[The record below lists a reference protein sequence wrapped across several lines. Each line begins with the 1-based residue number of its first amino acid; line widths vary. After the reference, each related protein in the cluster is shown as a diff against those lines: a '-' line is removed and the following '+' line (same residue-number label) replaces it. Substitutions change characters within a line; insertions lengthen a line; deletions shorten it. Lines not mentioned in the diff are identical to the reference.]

1 MKNYSKKLVLLFGAL
16 SALSTGVTLAQA
28 PATLLKDIN
37 PGSGTGLSFT
47 NASATLD
54 GKVYFVADKDGYQ
67 DLLWVTDG
75 TTDGTKQVASAS
87 IAAGVEELVSN
98 GSRIIFE
105 AYSGSAPG
113 LLTTNAAGS
122 SALPLRL
129 FDNHEIF
136 NLYAREQDGKVLFAV
151 EPFAGGGSQFWV
163 SNGTGAGTVKLG
175 DFEMKEEFMY
185 HSPYLDKTIVAEQST
200 NFDQAPPLMTDGT
213 PDGTQLLKDAMS
225 SVANFYS
232 IGGAVGAGDL
242 LFITGL
248 VDDGGFLYNKA
259 FAVDSIGAQEFSV
272 SGDVRRAFKSG
283 DFYYIVTEYA
293 VHRYDKTANETKLLH
308 DEYNYFSEPVLA
320 ASGKLYFV
328 AADDQVWETD
338 GTADGTQKRSSTGIG
353 NFNYD
358 PRIWVFG
365 DSLFHSS
372 DVSGK
377 QIRLVDLNT
386 AADIL
391 FADVYPASGLSV
403 TPRLWKFGTTF
414 VFPRYTNAQGYELW
428 ASPMPVSGVFDP
440 APVAEPLVISPNPCA
455 GWCRLSGLPAGAAAE
470 ISIFD
475 AGGRL
480 VSRVKRT
487 ENYGLDLSTLQRGL
501 YNVVATDK
509 NGKIYQG
516 TVAKQ

>member
-1 MKNYSKKLVLLFGAL
+1 MKNYSKKHCLLFGAL
-16 SALSTGVTLAQA
+16 FTLLTGAATAQA

-37 PGSGTGLSFT
+37 PGSGSGLSFT
-47 NASATLD
+47 NASASLD

-75 TTDGTKQVASAS
+75 TEAGTKQAASATM
-87 IAAGVEELVSN
+87 AASVEEMVSN

-113 LLTTNAAGS
+113 LLATNAAGN
-122 SALPLRL
+122 SATPLRL
-129 FDNHEIF
+129 FQNHEIF

-175 DFEMKEEFMY
+175 DFTMKEEFMY
-185 HSPYLDKTIVAEQST
+185 YSPYLDKTVVVEQST
-200 NFDQAPPLMTDGT
+200 NFDQAPPVMTDGT
-213 PDGTQLLKDAMS
+213 PGGTQLLKDALS

-242 LFITGL
+242 LFVTGL
-248 VDDGGFLYNKA
+248 VDDGGFLYNKT
-259 FAVDSIGAQEFSV
+259 FAVDSTGAQAFSV

-283 DFYYIVTEYA
+283 DFYYLVTEYA
-293 VHRYDKTANETKLLH
+293 VHRYDKTANETTLLH

-320 ASGKLYFV
+320 ASGKLYFA
-328 AADDQVWETD
+328 AADDHVWETD
-338 GTADGTQKRSSTGIG
+338 GTVDGTQKRSTTGIG

-377 QIRLVDLNT
+377 QIRLIDLNT
-386 AADIL
+386 SADIL

-403 TPRLWKFGTTF
+403 VPRLWKFGTTL

-428 ASPMPVSGVFDP
+428 ASPKPVSGIFGP
-440 APVAEPLVISPNPCA
+440 ATVAEPLAISPNPSA
-455 GWCRLSGLPAGAAAE
+455 GPCRLSGLPAGVEARVC
-470 ISIFD
+470 IFD
-475 AGGRL
+475 ANGRFISDGML
-480 VSRVKRT
+480 QS
-487 ENYGLDLSTLQRGL
+487 NHNLDLGALARGL
-501 YNVVATDK
+501 YNVVVTGN
-509 NGKIYQG
+509 NGKIYRG
-516 TVAKQ
+516 TVAKH

>member
-1 MKNYSKKLVLLFGAL
+1 MKNYSKKHCLLFG
-16 SALSTGVTLAQA
+16 TMFTLTAATAQA

-37 PGSGTGLSFT
+37 PGSGSGLSFT
-47 NASATLD
+47 NTSAILD

-75 TTDGTKQVASAS
+75 TTDGTKPVASVN
-87 IAAGVEELVSN
+87 IAAGVEEMVAN

-113 LLTTNAAGS
+113 LLATNAAGS

-151 EPFAGGGSQFWV
+151 EPFAGGGSHLWV

-185 HSPYLDKTIVAEQST
+185 HSPYLDKTIIVEQST
-200 NFDQAPPLMTDGT
+200 NFDQAPPVITDGT
-213 PDGTQLLKDAMS
+213 PDGTQLLKDALS

-259 FAVDSIGAQEFSV
+259 FAVDSTGAQEFSV

-283 DFYYIVTEYA
+283 DFYYLVTEYA
-293 VHRYDKTANETKLLH
+293 VHRYDKTANETTLLH

-320 ASGKLYFV
+320 ASGKLYFA
-328 AADDQVWETD
+328 AADDHVWETD
-338 GTADGTQKRSSTGIG
+338 GTVDGTQKRSSTGIG

-377 QIRLVDLNT
+377 QIRLIDLSNS
-386 AADIL
+386 ADVL

-403 TPRLWKFGTTF
+403 VPRLWKFGATF

-428 ASPMPVSGVFDP
+428 ASPKPVSGVFGP
-440 APVAEPLVISPNPCA
+440 APVAEPLEISPNPSA
-455 GWCRLSGLPAGAAAE
+455 GWCRLSGLPAGADAQVR
-470 ISIFD
+470 IFD
-475 AGGRL
+475 ANGRFISGGMLRGDR
-480 VSRVKRT
+480 S
-487 ENYGLDLSTLQRGL
+487 LDLGALNRGL
-501 YNVVATDK
+501 YNLVVTDN
-509 NGKIYQG
+509 NGKIYRG
-516 TVAKQ
+516 TVAKH

>member
-1 MKNYSKKLVLLFGAL
+1 MKNYSKKRCLLFGAMF
-16 SALSTGVTLAQA
+16 TLLASVAAAQA

-37 PGSGTGLSFT
+37 PGSGSGLSFI
-47 NASATLD
+47 NASASLD

-75 TTDGTKQVASAS
+75 TTNGTKQVVSVA
-87 IAAGVEELVSN
+87 IAAGVEEMVAN

-113 LLTTNAAGS
+113 LLTTNAAGN

-163 SNGTGAGTVKLG
+163 SDGTGAGTVKLG

-185 HSPYLDKTIVAEQST
+185 HSPYLDKTIIVEQST
-200 NFDQAPPLMTDGT
+200 NFDQAPPVMTDGT
-213 PDGTQLLKDAMS
+213 PDGTQLLKDALS
-225 SVANFYS
+225 SVTNFYS

-259 FAVDSIGAQEFSV
+259 FAVDSTGAQEFSV

-283 DFYYIVTEYA
+283 DFYYLVTEYA
-293 VHRYDKTANETKLLH
+293 VHRYDKTANETTLLH

-320 ASGKLYFV
+320 ASGKLYFA

-338 GTADGTQKRSSTGIG
+338 GTVDGTQKRSTTGIG

-377 QIRLVDLNT
+377 QIRLIDLNT
-386 AADIL
+386 SDDVL

-403 TPRLWKFGTTF
+403 VPRLWKFGTTF

-428 ASPMPVSGVFDP
+428 ASPKPVSGIFGP
-440 APVAEPLVISPNPCA
+440 ATVAEPLEISPNPSA
-455 GWCRLSGLPAGAAAE
+455 GWCRLSGLPSSADDQVR
-470 ISIFD
+470 IFD
-475 AGGRL
+475 VKGRF
-480 VSRVKRT
+480 VSDGMLQADC
-487 ENYGLDLSTLQRGL
+487 NLDLGALARGL
-501 YNVVATDK
+501 YNVVVTDN
-509 NGKIYQG
+509 NGKIYRG
-516 TVAKQ
+516 TVAKH